1 MKREVKFS
9 LVFRDMWQSA
19 GKYQPRVDQLVKVAP
34 AIIKMGCFDRVETN
48 GGGFEQVNL
57 LYGENPNKSVRQW
70 TKPFHEAGIQTH
82 MLDRALNGL
91 RMSPCPKDLR
101 KLFYKVKKAQGT
113 DITRIFC
120 GLNDP
125 RNVIPS
131 IQYAKEAG
139 MIAQASLCITH
150 SPIHTVEYYVNLAK
164 TFIEAGADEICLKDM
179 AGIGRPVS
187 LGKIVEGIKAYK
199 KDIVIQYHSHAGPG
213 FCMASILEVAKAGC
227 DYIDTSMSPLA
238 WGTGHADIIAVQEM
252 LKDAGF
258 QVKEIN
264 MEAYME
270 TRTLIQE
277 MYDDFLGY
285 YIPKLN
291 HINNS
296 LLVKPGL
303 PGGMMGSLMTDLEDN
318 LKSLNKWKVKNGQPE
333 LTTDQLLVKLFDEVA
348 YVWPKVGYPCLV
360 TPFSQYVKNLAL
372 MNVIQME
379 KGKARWSMIADNIW
393 DMILGKSGRL
403 PGEVAPELV
412 EMAKE
417 QGRVFETEDPQSYYP
432 DDLDT
437 YRQKMQEKG
446 WELGEDDEEL
456 FEYSMHPSQY
466 EAYKSGKAKADFEAD
481 LAERKAKANGAG
493 AAELPKSI
501 KVSVNG
507 QTYEVNIAYGNEAPA
522 ATTASTASA
531 APVAAGEGEDILAPL
546 EGKFYR
552 VKDSQ
557 ETPKQIG
564 EEVKAGDVI
573 GYIEAMISY
582 NAIRADFDG
591 VLTAILVNSGDA
603 VEEDDPIIKIA
614 RR

>member
-1 MKREVKFS
+1 MEKEVKFS

-34 AIIKMGCFDRVETN
+34 AIIRMGCFDRVETN

-57 LYGENPNKSVRQW
+57 LYGENPNKSVRAW

-131 IQYAKEAG
+131 IKYAKEGG

-164 TFIEAGADEICLKDM
+164 TFIDAGADEICLKDM
-179 AGIGRPVS
+179 AGIGRPES
-187 LGKIVEGIKAYK
+187 LGKITAGIKAYK
-199 KDIVIQYHSHAGPG
+199 KDIIIQYHSHAGPG
-213 FCMASILEVAKAGC
+213 FNMASILEVCKNGC
-227 DYIDTSMSPLA
+227 DYVDTAVAPLA

-258 QVKEIN
+258 KVKEIN

-270 TRTLIQE
+270 VRTQIQE
-277 MYDDFLGY
+277 MMDDFLGY
-285 YIPKLN
+285 YCPDLN
-291 HINNS
+291 RLNNS

-303 PGGMMGSLMTDLEDN
+303 PGGMMGSLMTDLEEN
-318 LKSLNKWKVKNGQPE
+318 LASLNKWKVKHNQPE
-333 LTTDQLLVKLFDEVA
+333 LSTDEILVKLFDEVA

-379 KGKARWSMIADNIW
+379 KGKERWSMIADNIW
-393 DMILGKSGRL
+393 DMILGKSGK
-403 PGEVAPELV
+403 VAPEIV
-412 EMAKE
+412 EMAKAE
-417 QGRVFETEDPQSYYP
+417 GREFMTSDPQENYP
-432 DDLDT
+432 DDLDE
-437 YRQKMQEKG
+437 YRKKMEANG

-481 LAERKAKANGAG
+481 LAKRKAAKNAPAAG
-493 AAELPKSI
+493 AAMPETI
-501 KVSVNG
+501 TVSVNG
-507 QTYEVNIAYGNEAPA
+507 QNYKVNIAYGDAAPA
-522 ATTASTASA
+522 ATSA
-531 APVAAGEGEDILAPL
+531 PAAGAPVAAGDGEDIIAPL

-552 VKDSQ
+552 VKNAQ
-557 ETPKQIG
+557 ETPKNVG
-564 EEVKAGDVI
+564 DAVKAGDVRC
-573 GYIEAMISY
+573 YIEAMKTY

-591 VLTAILVNSGDA
+591 VITAIPLNSGDS
-603 VEEDDPIIKIA
+603 VEEDDVIMKIKRA
-614 RR
+614 